1 MHDRCGAGCRGLP
14 AERGR
19 LLAAADARGCT
30 RAETRMIFKRRHRL
44 GTPGVLRHKPQ
55 RSADP
60 DYTPGRFEP
69 GHAAA
74 RAARVAASENVSLNF
89 VTWTK
94 RPPS

>member
-1 MHDRCGAGCRGLP
+1 
-14 AERGR
+14 
-19 LLAAADARGCT
+19 
-30 RAETRMIFKRRHRL
+30 MIFKRRHRL
-44 GTPGVLRHKPQ
+44 GTPGVLRHKPR
-55 RSADP
+55 RSNDP
-60 DYTPGRFEP
+60 DVSPDGLRFEP